1 MRLLDRHVLRE
12 LLLPFAYCLGGFLVF
27 WIAFDV
33 FSELGEY
40 QRAKLRLEDVLEL
53 YLVRTPEFLVMVLPI
68 AFLLALLYALTN
80 LARHNEI
87 TAMRAAGR
95 SLLRIAL
102 PCLGTGFVLSLAV
115 LAINELWLPDSL
127 EKAENILQRRARG
140 AQAEARR
147 QWETRLG
154 FRSSSATHTNE
165 WLIEAFH
172 LEQAWLLRPHVVRL
186 DESGGRLE
194 LLAERGW
201 WETNTWVFTN
211 VNLLI
216 YSPVPGTPP
225 ERQQTDMLAVPELT
239 ETPDQIRSEVKIKK
253 LTSLRMV
260 RKAQLSIREILDYQ
274 RLHPGGTSQDAI
286 LETKLH
292 GRLASPWTC
301 LVVVLIA
308 LPFGAASGRRNVFVG
323 VASSIVIC
331 FTYFV
336 LLQLALALGSSGY
349 VTPWLAAWSP
359 NLFFAVAGLLLT
371 LRVR

>member
-12 LLLPFAYCLGGFLVF
+12 LLLPFAYCLGGFLLF
-27 WIAFDV
+27 WVTFDI
-33 FSELGEY
+33 FSEIGEY
-40 QRAKLRLEDVLEL
+40 QRAKLKLGDVAEL
-53 YLVRTPEFLVMVLPI
+53 YLVRTPEFLVMVVPI

-95 SLLRIAL
+95 GLLRIAL
-102 PCLGTGFVLSLAV
+102 PCLGTGLALSLAV

-127 EKAENILQRRARG
+127 ERAEDILQRRTARVD
-140 AQAEARR
+140 ATRR

-154 FRSSSATHTNE
+154 FRSSAGGQTNE

-172 LEQAWLLRPHVVRL
+172 LDTARLVRPHVVRT
-186 DESGGRLE
+186 DSSGGRVE

-201 WETNTWVFTN
+201 HETNTWVFTN
-211 VNLLI
+211 VNLLL
-216 YSPVPGTPP
+216 YPPVPGAPP
-225 ERQQTDMLAVPELT
+225 ERQQADLLAVPELT

-274 RLHPGGTSQDAI
+274 RLHPGGTNQDAI
-286 LETKLH
+286 LDTKLH
-292 GRLASPWTC
+292 GRLAAPWTC

-331 FTYFV
+331 FVYFV
-336 LLQLALALGSSGY
+336 LLQLALALGSSGK
-349 VTPWLAAWSP
+349 VPPWVAAWAP
-359 NLFFAVAGLLLT
+359 NLLFAAAGLAMT